1 MKLVFC
7 PWAVVESVANGAL
20 QYARAVAAGEVH
32 RRARGQI
39 YRGATGK
46 NRHSLVFMVNDRR
59 LELLF
64 VPIVFRPAP
73 IMSKLE
79 PRWWWWGFTRGSH
92 TCIYIYSNVNTRMY
106 TKHARGSTTWR
117 RDARVVRNTFKAWGH
132 IGVYM
137 YYTLKAFVTLL
148 KMVYIFII
156 WGEGGEGG
164 LPDCDTGSWLHFV
177 LISIVSSSEF
187 SITIVHCFWYCACPF
202 LNIFFF
208 LTEYRCIRVS
218 WTDDLIYIFWLFSR
232 IKEILITIRY

>member
-1 MKLVFC
+1 
-7 PWAVVESVANGAL
+7 
-20 QYARAVAAGEVH
+20 
-32 RRARGQI
+32 
-39 YRGATGK
+39 
-46 NRHSLVFMVNDRR
+46 MV
-59 LELLF
+59 
-64 VPIVFRPAP
+64 
-73 IMSKLE
+73 
-79 PRWWWWGFTRGSH
+79 GFTRGSH

-156 WGEGGEGG
+156 WGEGGGG
-164 LPDCDTGSWLHFV
+164 GTARLRYWIMTSLRAHP
-177 LISIVSSSEF
+177 IVSSSEF

-218 WTDDLIYIFWLFSR
+218 
-232 IKEILITIRY
+232 